1 MQIYNRDR
9 ELRMQPHTSDLRG
22 EKVIKEFYFK
32 IHCTCMDKKTKDK
45 SASHN
50 KCMSVLGT

>member
-45 SASHN
+45 SATHN
-50 KCMSVLGT
+50 KCMSVLA